1 MRAAINATLI
11 IFTLIIAFLY
21 SVSSFAATCPIG
33 DTPSLK
39 WPPSTSRIASACIDG
54 CRAVEGFNGGDTWTC
69 STEFD
74 YCTGYFTTTG
84 DTCTGSDDTD
94 GSCDANGHC
103 TSTGGGTV
111 PDNPD
116 DPHYTESIRNQLKIL
131 PDLISGLDSSSAS
144 LATALRINAKMAGEV
159 AISTKTIAP
168 RLADLTT
175 LATRQENILSAMLN
189 KDNPNYTE
197 PLYSILSRLQSID
210 NKTGYDGGEG
220 GSGLPDN
227 QFNNLMGNI
236 GSLNSSIYGSAG
248 NIQTTLR
255 NELNMVS
262 MKAGFNKDEIVSA
275 IENISAGGDNTNVI
289 NAINSQTGELKTGI
303 DSLGKGIDKL
313 NDFFDDGSFVSRPY
327 EGEINFDSLKLY
339 DQSLLDSVTNDI
351 EDLRVKYDEQL
362 KEFKSIFSLDV
373 SQLQSGQYKE
383 HSLDFILPNGQRL
396 NLKSGVLPALIDQA
410 NLIAAIILFV
420 ASLIAARAIFG
431 GRK

>member
-1 MRAAINATLI
+1 MRAAINATLV
-11 IFTLIIAFLY
+11 IFTLMIFFLY
-21 SVSSFAATCPIG
+21 SAVALSEPLCPIG
-33 DTPSLK
+33 IETESNSWIWSKYGKKPYICVRSCRYNAIAPVCIPELDSCTSAFASTGDVCDDPDGMISGGELPEPIPPEPDTPASSIITNMPDNVLSGYDYGKSFKGVARVAGIGVLRLEQIRDLETESNRNIADIRSATQTTNGNLNSLK
-39 WPPSTSRIASACIDG
+39 NTLNFIQTNSELSSVSTKSTSDWLARIYN
-54 CRAVEGFNGGDTWTC
+54 EQLL
-69 STEFD
+69 
-74 YCTGYFTTTG
+74 
-84 DTCTGSDDTD
+84 
-94 GSCDANGHC
+94 
-103 TSTGGGTV
+103 GGG
-111 PDNPD
+111 
-116 DPHYTESIRNQLKIL
+116 
-131 PDLISGLDSSSAS
+131 
-144 LATALRINAKMAGEV
+144 
-159 AISTKTIAP
+159 
-168 RLADLTT
+168 
-175 LATRQENILSAMLN
+175 
-189 KDNPNYTE
+189 
-197 PLYSILSRLQSID
+197 
-210 NKTGYDGGEG
+210 GGG
-220 GSGLPDN
+220 GGLPDD
-227 QFNNLMGNI
+227 QFNDLMGNI
-236 GSLNSSIYGSAG
+236 GSLHGSIYGAANSL
-248 NIQTTLR
+248 QSTLR
-255 NELNMVS
+255 SELNITTMR
-262 MKAGFNKDEIVSA
+262 AGFNKDEIVSA
-275 IENISAGGDNTNVI
+275 INNISSGGDNTNVI

>member
-1 MRAAINATLI
+1 MRSAINATLI

-21 SVSSFAATCPIG
+21 SAVAFSEPLCPIG
-33 DTPSLK
+33 IETESKSWVWSKYGKKPYICVRSCRYNTIASVCIPDLDVCSSSFVSTSDVCDDPDGMISGGELPEPIPPEPDTPASSIITNMPDNVLSGYDYGKSFKGVARVAGIGVLRLEEIRDLGTESNRNIADIRSATQTTNGNLNSLK
-39 WPPSTSRIASACIDG
+39 NTLNFIQTNSELSSVSTKSTSDWLARIYN
-54 CRAVEGFNGGDTWTC
+54 EQLL
-69 STEFD
+69 
-74 YCTGYFTTTG
+74 
-84 DTCTGSDDTD
+84 
-94 GSCDANGHC
+94 
-103 TSTGGGTV
+103 GGG
-111 PDNPD
+111 
-116 DPHYTESIRNQLKIL
+116 
-131 PDLISGLDSSSAS
+131 
-144 LATALRINAKMAGEV
+144 
-159 AISTKTIAP
+159 
-168 RLADLTT
+168 
-175 LATRQENILSAMLN
+175 
-189 KDNPNYTE
+189 
-197 PLYSILSRLQSID
+197 
-210 NKTGYDGGEG
+210 GG
-220 GSGLPDN
+220 GLPDD
-227 QFNNLMGNI
+227 QFNDFMGNI
-236 GSLNSSIYGSAG
+236 GSLHGSIYGAANSL
-248 NIQTTLR
+248 QSTLR
-255 NELNMVS
+255 SELNITTMR
-262 MKAGFNKDEIVSA
+262 AGFNKDEIVSA
-275 IENISAGGDNTNVI
+275 INNISSGGDNTNVI